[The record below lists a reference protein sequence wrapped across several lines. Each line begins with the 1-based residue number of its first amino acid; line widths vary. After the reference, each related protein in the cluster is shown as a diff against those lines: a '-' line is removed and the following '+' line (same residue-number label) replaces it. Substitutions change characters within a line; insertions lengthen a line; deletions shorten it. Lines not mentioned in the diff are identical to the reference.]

1 MRPNNASR
9 KREERADQTQKRILR
24 AAVQE
29 FSTHGLS
36 GARTDRIAEA
46 ARVNKALLYY
56 YFKSKQGL
64 YAAAVEGVAARVV
77 ENALTEFDAKYSA
90 GEKLLR
96 SALNHF
102 DRILTQREFQS
113 LMQQEMIRFRSG
125 KGGSLPVLFRTAF
138 GPLIQK
144 MHEAVED
151 GIRTGE
157 LCRVDWLQVVYSI
170 FGANVF
176 YFLSAPMIELALPFE
191 PFSPKALKLR
201 REIAVQFL
209 GSALFMDRAAGTNL
223 ANRILRERPM
233 PRVTNMQGGLKTLAV
248 GEKRY
253 ERA

>member
-1 MRPNNASR
+1 MKIENNFR

-77 ENALTEFDAKYSA
+77 ENALAEFDSKYSA

-125 KGGSLPVLFRTAF
+125 KSGSIPVMFKTAF
-138 GPLIQK
+138 APLIQK
-144 MHEAVED
+144 MREAVED

-157 LCRVDWLQVVYSI
+157 LCRMDWLQVVYSI

-176 YFLSAPMIELALPFE
+176 YFLSAPMMELALPFE
-191 PFSPKALKLR
+191 PFEPKALKQR
-201 REIAVQFL
+201 REVAVHFL
-209 GSALFMDRAAGTNL
+209 GTALFTDRTAGIKL
-223 ANRILRERPM
+223 ADRILRDMPM
-233 PRVTNMQGGLKTLAV
+233 PRVTNVQARIENFHARRKTL
-248 GEKRY
+248 
-253 ERA
+253 

>member
-1 MRPNNASR
+1 MIAKPTIR
-9 KREERADQTQKRILR
+9 KREVRADQTQKRILR

-36 GARTDRIAEA
+36 GARTDRIAESA
-46 ARVNKALLYY
+46 KVNKALLYY

-64 YAAAVEGVAARVV
+64 YAAAIEGVSATVV
-77 ENALTEFDAKYSA
+77 ENALAEFDPKYSA

-125 KGGSLPVLFRTAF
+125 KGGSIPVLFRTAF
-138 GPLIQK
+138 APLIQK
-144 MHEAVED
+144 MREAVED

-176 YFLSAPMIELALPFE
+176 YFLSAPMMELALPFE
-191 PFSPKALKLR
+191 LFAPKALKQR
-201 REIAVQFL
+201 REIAVHFL
-209 GSALFMDRAAGTNL
+209 GTALFTDRAAGIKL
-223 ANRILRERPM
+223 AERILREMPM
-233 PRVTNMQGGLKTLAV
+233 PRVSNMQARIENFHARRKTL
-248 GEKRY
+248 
-253 ERA
+253 

>member
-1 MRPNNASR
+1 MKPQTPIR
-9 KREERADQTQKRILR
+9 KRELRADQTQKRILR

-36 GARTDRIAEA
+36 GARTDRIAESA
-46 ARVNKALLYY
+46 KANKALLYY

-64 YAAAVEGVAARVV
+64 YAASVESVAARVV
-77 ENALTEFDAKYSA
+77 ENALAEFDPKYSA

-125 KGGSLPVLFRTAF
+125 KGGSIPVMFKTAF
-138 GPLIQK
+138 APLIQK
-144 MHEAVED
+144 MHAAVED

-176 YFLSAPMIELALPFE
+176 YFLSAPMMELALPFE
-191 PFSPKALKLR
+191 PFGPEALKHR
-201 REIAVQFL
+201 REVVVQFL
-209 GSALFMDRAAGTNL
+209 GTALFADRSAGAKL
-223 ANRILRERPM
+223 AHRILREMPM
-233 PRVTNMQGGLKTLAV
+233 PRVTNVQARPENFHARRKTL
-248 GEKRY
+248 
-253 ERA
+253 

>member
-1 MRPNNASR
+1 MTAKTKTQ
-9 KREERADQTQKRILR
+9 KREGRADLTQKRILR

-46 ARVNKALLYY
+46 AKVNKALLYY

-64 YAAAVEGVAARVV
+64 YAAAVEGVSARVV
-77 ENALTEFDAKYSA
+77 ENALAEFDPKYSA

-125 KGGSLPVLFRTAF
+125 KGGSIPALFKTAF
-138 GPLIQK
+138 APLIGK
-144 MHEAVED
+144 MHEAVEE

-157 LCRVDWLQVVYSI
+157 LCRMDWLQVVYSI

-176 YFLSAPMIELALPFE
+176 YFLSAPMMELALPFE
-191 PFSPKALKLR
+191 PFEPKVLKHR
-201 REIAVQFL
+201 REVAVHFL
-209 GSALFMDRAAGTNL
+209 GTALFTDRATGIKL
-223 ANRILRERPM
+223 ADRILKEMPM
-233 PRVTNMQGGLKTLAV
+233 PRVTGVQARIENFHARRKSL
-248 GEKRY
+248 
-253 ERA
+253 

>member
-1 MRPNNASR
+1 MMIKDTSR
-9 KREERADQTQKRILR
+9 KREDRADETQKRILR

-36 GARTDRIAEA
+36 GARTDRIAESA
-46 ARVNKALLYY
+46 KVNKALLYY

-64 YAAAVEGVAARVV
+64 YAAAVESVAGRVV
-77 ENALTEFDAKYSA
+77 ENALAEFDPKYSA

-113 LMQQEMIRFRSG
+113 LMQQEMVRFRSG
-125 KGGSLPVLFRTAF
+125 KSGSMPVLFRTAF
-138 GPLIQK
+138 APLIGK
-144 MHEAVED
+144 MREAVED

-176 YFLSAPMIELALPFE
+176 YFLSAPMMEMALPFE

-201 REIAVQFL
+201 RKVAVHFL
-209 GSALFMDRAAGTNL
+209 GTALFIDRAAGVEL
-223 ANRILRERPM
+223 AERILRDMPM
-233 PRVTNMQGGLKTLAV
+233 PRATNVQARIENFHARRKTL
-248 GEKRY
+248 
-253 ERA
+253 

>member
-1 MRPNNASR
+1 MKTTSVRT
-9 KREERADQTQKRILR
+9 RELRADQTQKRILR

-36 GARTDRIAEA
+36 GARTDRIAESA
-46 ARVNKALLYY
+46 KVNKALLYY

-64 YAAAVEGVAARVV
+64 YAAAVGAVSARVV
-77 ENALTEFDAKYSA
+77 ETAMAEFDPKYSA

-125 KGGSLPVLFRTAF
+125 KGGSIPVLFKTAF
-138 GPLIQK
+138 APLIQK
-144 MHEAVED
+144 MRESVED

-157 LCRVDWLQVVYSI
+157 LCRLDWLQVVYSI

-176 YFLSAPMIELALPFE
+176 YFLSAPMMEMALPMKPFE
-191 PFSPKALKLR
+191 QEALTMR
-201 REIAVQFL
+201 RESAVAV
-209 GSALFMDRAAGTNL
+209 SRDRS
-223 ANRILRERPM
+223 
-233 PRVTNMQGGLKTLAV
+233 VQ
-248 GEKRY
+248 
-253 ERA
+253 

>member
-1 MRPNNASR
+1 MIAKPTIR
-9 KREERADQTQKRILR
+9 KREVRADQTQKRILR

-36 GARTDRIAEA
+36 GARTDRIAESA
-46 ARVNKALLYY
+46 KVNKALLYY

-64 YAAAVEGVAARVV
+64 YAAAIEGVSATVV
-77 ENALTEFDAKYSA
+77 ENALAEFDPKYSA
-90 GEKLLR
+90 GERLLR

-125 KGGSLPVLFRTAF
+125 KGGSIPVLFRTAF
-138 GPLIQK
+138 APLIQK
-144 MHEAVED
+144 MREAVED

-176 YFLSAPMIELALPFE
+176 YFLSAPMMELALPFE
-191 PFSPKALKLR
+191 LFAPKALKQR
-201 REIAVQFL
+201 REIAVHFL
-209 GSALFMDRAAGTNL
+209 GTALFTDRAAGIKL
-223 ANRILRERPM
+223 AERILREMPM
-233 PRVTNMQGGLKTLAV
+233 PRVSNMQARIENFHARRKTL
-248 GEKRY
+248 
-253 ERA
+253 

>member
-1 MRPNNASR
+1 MTIKHTTH
-9 KREERADQTQKRILR
+9 KREARADQTQKRILR

-36 GARTDRIAEA
+36 GARTDRIAESA
-46 ARVNKALLYY
+46 KVNKALLYY

-77 ENALTEFDAKYSA
+77 ENALAEFDPKYSA

-125 KGGSLPVLFRTAF
+125 KSGSIPVLFRTAF
-138 GPLIQK
+138 GPLIGK
-144 MHEAVED
+144 MREAVED

-176 YFLSAPMIELALPFE
+176 YFLSAPMMEMALPFE

-201 REIAVQFL
+201 RKVAVHFL
-209 GSALFMDRAAGTNL
+209 GTALFTDRAVGVKL
-223 ANRILRERPM
+223 AERILRDMPM
-233 PRVTNMQGGLKTLAV
+233 PRVTNVQARIENFHARRKTL
-248 GEKRY
+248 
-253 ERA
+253 

>member
-1 MRPNNASR
+1 MKTDNTSR
-9 KREERADQTQKRILR
+9 KREARADQTRKRILR

-46 ARVNKALLYY
+46 AKANKALLYY

-77 ENALTEFDAKYSA
+77 ENAMAEFDAKYSA
-90 GEKLLR
+90 GEMLLR

-102 DRILTQREFQS
+102 DRIVTQREFQS

-125 KGGSLPVLFRTAF
+125 KGGSVPVLFRTAF
-138 GPLIQK
+138 APLIQK
-144 MHEAVED
+144 MHDAVED

-176 YFLSAPMIELALPFE
+176 YFLSAPMMELAMPFE

-209 GSALFMDRAAGTNL
+209 GAALFTDRAAGERL
-223 ANRILRERPM
+223 ANRILREKPM
-233 PRVTNMQGGLKTLAV
+233 PRLTNLHPRSENSHSRRRTL
-248 GEKRY
+248 
-253 ERA
+253 

>member
-1 MRPNNASR
+1 MIAKPTIR
-9 KREERADQTQKRILR
+9 KREVRADQTQKRILR

-36 GARTDRIAEA
+36 GARTDRIAESA
-46 ARVNKALLYY
+46 KVNKALLYY

-64 YAAAVEGVAARVV
+64 YAAAIEGVSATVV
-77 ENALTEFDAKYSA
+77 ENALAEFDPKYSA

-125 KGGSLPVLFRTAF
+125 KGGSIPVLFRTAF
-138 GPLIQK
+138 APLIQK
-144 MHEAVED
+144 MRESVED

-176 YFLSAPMIELALPFE
+176 YFLSAPMMELALPFE
-191 PFSPKALKLR
+191 LFAPKALKQR
-201 REIAVQFL
+201 REIAVHFL
-209 GSALFMDRAAGTNL
+209 GTALFTDRAAGIKL
-223 ANRILRERPM
+223 AERILREMPM
-233 PRVTNMQGGLKTLAV
+233 PRVSNMQARIENFHARRKIL
-248 GEKRY
+248 
-253 ERA
+253 

>member
-1 MRPNNASR
+1 
-9 KREERADQTQKRILR
+9 
-24 AAVQE
+24 
-29 FSTHGLS
+29 
-36 GARTDRIAEA
+36 
-46 ARVNKALLYY
+46 LLYY
-56 YFKSKQGL
+56 YFKSKLGL

-77 ENALTEFDAKYSA
+77 ENALAEFDPEYSA

-125 KGGSLPVLFRTAF
+125 KSGSVLVLFRTAF
-138 GPLIQK
+138 APLVQK

-157 LCRVDWLQVVYSI
+157 LCRVDWLQVVYST

-176 YFLSAPMIELALPFE
+176 YFLSAPIMELALPFG
-191 PFSPKALKLR
+191 PLSPKALKMR

-209 GSALFMDRAAGTNL
+209 GTALFTDRAAGEQL
-223 ANRILRERPM
+223 ANRILREMPM
-233 PRVTNMQGGLKTLAV
+233 PRLTNVQPRHGNFHARRKTL
-248 GEKRY
+248 
-253 ERA
+253 

>member
-1 MRPNNASR
+1 MPQHPPIR

-24 AAVQE
+24 AAVRE

-36 GARTDRIAEA
+36 GARTDRIAES

-64 YAAAVEGVAARVV
+64 YTAAVESVAGRVLGD
-77 ENALTEFDAKYSA
+77 ALAGFDPRFSA
-90 GEKLLR
+90 GERLLR

-125 KGGSLPVLFRTAF
+125 KTESIPPLFQTAF
-138 GPLIQK
+138 APLLGK
-144 MHEAVED
+144 MREAVED

-157 LCRVDWLQVVYSI
+157 ICQVDWLQVVYAT

-176 YFLSAPMIELALPFE
+176 YFLSAPMLEMALPFE
-191 PFSPKALKLR
+191 LFTAKALKMR
-201 REIAVQFL
+201 REIAVRFL
-209 GSALFMDRAAGTNL
+209 ASALFNDRMAGGKV
-223 ANRILRERPM
+223 ADRILREM
-233 PRVTNMQGGLKTLAV
+233 PFPKAKNMQSRIKDFRARRKTL
-248 GEKRY
+248 
-253 ERA
+253 

>member
-1 MRPNNASR
+1 MTIKHTPR
-9 KREERADQTQKRILR
+9 KREARADQTQKRILR

-36 GARTDRIAEA
+36 GARTDRIAESA
-46 ARVNKALLYY
+46 KVNKALLYY

-77 ENALTEFDAKYSA
+77 ENALAEFDPKYSA

-125 KGGSLPVLFRTAF
+125 KSGSIPVLFRTAF
-138 GPLIQK
+138 GPLIGK
-144 MHEAVED
+144 MREAVED

-176 YFLSAPMIELALPFE
+176 YFLSAPMMEMALPFE

-201 REIAVQFL
+201 RKAAVHFL
-209 GSALFMDRAAGTNL
+209 GTALFTDRAVGVKL
-223 ANRILRERPM
+223 ADRILRDMPM
-233 PRVTNMQGGLKTLAV
+233 PRVTNVRARIEDFHARRKTL
-248 GEKRY
+248 
-253 ERA
+253 

>member
-1 MRPNNASR
+1 MKTDQPSR
-9 KREERADQTQKRILR
+9 TREARADQTQKRILR

-56 YFKSKQGL
+56 YFKSKLGL

-77 ENALTEFDAKYSA
+77 ENALAEFDPKYSA
-90 GEKLLR
+90 GGKLLR

-138 GPLIQK
+138 APLIQK

-157 LCRVDWLQVVYSI
+157 LCRVEWLQVVYSI

-176 YFLSAPMIELALPFE
+176 YFLSAPMMDVALPFE
-191 PFSPKALKLR
+191 PFSPKALKMR
-201 REIAVQFL
+201 REIAVHFL
-209 GSALFMDRAAGTNL
+209 GTALFTDRAAGEQL
-223 ANRILRERPM
+223 AIRILREKPM
-233 PRVTNMQGGLKTLAV
+233 PRLTNVHPRTENSHARRKTL
-248 GEKRY
+248 
-253 ERA
+253 